1 MGVEFVLCT
10 LETESLNIIQINFS
24 PQRDKRDVLG
34 DHNVNKKIMLKFM
47 LSDYVCCQE
56 LCPTEQYF

>member
-1 MGVEFVLCT
+1 M
-10 LETESLNIIQINFS
+10 
-24 PQRDKRDVLG
+24 LG

-47 LSDYVCCQE
+47 LSNYVYGQE

>member
-1 MGVEFVLCT
+1 MGVEFVLCAVG
-10 LETESLNIIQINFS
+10 TESLNIIQINFS

-34 DHNVNKKIMLKFM
+34 DNNVSKKIMLKFM
-47 LSDYVCCQE
+47 LSYYVCCQE